1 MGSVF
6 SACLL
11 LFVTTIVVS
20 FCSELLVRSI
30 EGVTKHSGMGQQF
43 IGIILLPII
52 GNACEHA
59 AAVRFAIQDKA
70 GLSVGIAVGSST
82 QIALFVVPLSV
93 LVGWGMN
100 QPMDLNF
107 GTLNSSLIP
116 LSVVV

>member
-1 MGSVF
+1 MGFQLGTHTQALSEDNDDAGPDGGEEEEPNLSVF

-70 GLSVGIAVGSST
+70 GL
-82 QIALFVVPLSV
+82 
-93 LVGWGMN
+93 
-100 QPMDLNF
+100 
-107 GTLNSSLIP
+107 
-116 LSVVV
+116 